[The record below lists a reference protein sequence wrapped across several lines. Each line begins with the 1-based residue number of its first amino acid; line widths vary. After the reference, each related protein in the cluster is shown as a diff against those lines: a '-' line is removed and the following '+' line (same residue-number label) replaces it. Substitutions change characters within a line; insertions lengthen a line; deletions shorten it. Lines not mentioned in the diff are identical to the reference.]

1 MPISNKKCFICF
13 PFKTNALYVKG
24 SGKDLGIWLTDTD
37 EPNFSFLYLFTVIE
51 NISEKFFY

>member
-24 SGKDLGIWLTDTD
+24 ANKNLGVWLTNTYK
-37 EPNFSFLYLFTVIE
+37 PNLSILCFLMMIE
-51 NISEKFFY
+51 NVSEKFFC